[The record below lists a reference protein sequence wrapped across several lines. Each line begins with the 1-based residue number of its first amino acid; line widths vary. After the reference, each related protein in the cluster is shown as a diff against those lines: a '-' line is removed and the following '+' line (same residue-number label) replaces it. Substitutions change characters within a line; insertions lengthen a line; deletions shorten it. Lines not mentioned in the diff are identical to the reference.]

1 MSDAAETP
9 PPEVPPMEFHK
20 PKPIHNWREFLKE
33 YAIIV
38 LGVATALAAEQA
50 VEAVHN
56 LERAAQART
65 SIRAEIADNIA
76 LINRRT
82 DTEGCVS
89 RRLNEVE
96 SLIRTPAAGSQAPVW
111 IGHPPNWL
119 MTRDQYTAAAQSGA
133 VSLLSNLEQVSY
145 SLIYSATEDYSQAE
159 KSEQAAWADLR
170 MLELHPAATPVLDG
184 LLRSALQKARNARWQ
199 TEISARVAR
208 TGVAALGIKTD
219 KKPRF
224 PQTSACI
231 PLNTTREEGEKLV
244 VKGRPGNFAY
254 DEP

>member
-1 MSDAAETP
+1 
-9 PPEVPPMEFHK
+9 MEIHK
-20 PKPIHNWREFLKE
+20 PKPVHNWREFLKE
-33 YAIIV
+33 YVIIV

-50 VEAVHN
+50 VEALHN
-56 LERAAQART
+56 HERAAQART
-65 SIRAEIADNIA
+65 SIRAEIADNMA
-76 LINRRT
+76 LIDRRT
-82 DTEGCVS
+82 ETEDCVS
-89 RRLNEVE
+89 RRLNDVE
-96 SLIRTPAAGSQAPVW
+96 GLIRAPATGSPAPVW

-119 MTRDQYTAAAQSGA
+119 MTRDQYNAAVQSGA

-184 LLRSALQKARNARWQ
+184 LLRSALQKARTARWQ

-208 TGVAALGIKTD
+208 NGAAALGIKTG

-224 PQTSACI
+224 PQSSACI
-231 PLNTTREEGEKLV
+231 PLNTTRAEGEKLV